1 MRGRWLILAAMTLAG
16 CENTYAEGV
25 PLASSPKQTKLY
37 TIMQP
42 LCVFICSNPVS
53 VVREDVF
60 SGGQGGSIATGAKT
74 STQSGAFTGGSRST
88 DIN

>member
-1 MRGRWLILAAMTLAG
+1 MKYLLATVAALALAG

-37 TIMQP
+37 TVMQP

-53 VVREDVF
+53 VVREDVT
-60 SGGQGGSIATGAKT
+60 GGEGSIATGAK
-74 STQSGAFTGGSRST
+74 SNTQSGSFTGGSRST

>member
-1 MRGRWLILAAMTLAG
+1 MRYVLLCTTLALAG

-25 PLASSPKQTKLY
+25 PLASSAKQTKLY

-42 LCVFICSNPVS
+42 LCVLICSNPVS

-60 SGGQGGSIATGAKT
+60 SGGQGGSIATGAK
-74 STQSGAFTGGSRST
+74 SNTQSGAFTGGQRST

>member
-1 MRGRWLILAAMTLAG
+1 MKHILATVSVLALAA

-37 TIMQP
+37 TVMQP

-74 STQSGAFTGGSRST
+74 STQSGAFTGGQRST

>member
-1 MRGRWLILAAMTLAG
+1 MKRIMIALLALAG

-60 SGGQGGSIATGAKT
+60 SGGQGGSVSTGAKT